1 MEKKTVKLQYTLTK
15 QEVLSAYKL
24 SGVEKE
30 RIKKNRNTTIWFV
43 IIMLMFGFNI
53 FSSLTSDKV
62 QNAEMNIITSV
73 LFELVC
79 IFFICATWFGGTNIE
94 KKELLSLA
102 DDVQHKVSITK
113 DGITFVIG
121 EMELISLEKDDFS
134 LKKNDEIWLI
144 SYKSGKKL
152 IIPLRE
158 ISEKDKELINKFI
171 G

>member
-15 QEVLSAYKL
+15 QEALSAYRL
-24 SGVEKE
+24 SGAEKE

-79 IFFICATWFGGTNIE
+79 IFFICATWFGGMNTE
-94 KKELLSLA
+94 KKEILSFA
-102 DDVQHKVSITK
+102 DDVEHNISITK

-121 EMELISLEKDDFS
+121 QMEPVSLEKDDFS

-144 SYKSGKKL
+144 SYKSGNKL